1 MNRIPHRRA
10 PYALFALA
18 ALALAGSA
26 SAADPRDNALDPVYF
41 SGSQYTALLQPGLQ
55 RWTLS
60 PQVGADVEIRSV
72 APCPHQVVP
81 SRGLWLIGRD
91 DAGRLELIA
100 PSATLLP
107 EGHSGRIALRACEE
121 AIGSGDAPAYG
132 VPAPVLELLAANSGA
147 VLVDG

>member
-1 MNRIPHRRA
+1 MKRMSSRPVFH
-10 PYALFALA
+10 ALAAIA
-18 ALALAGSA
+18 ALALGGGAV
-26 SAADPRDNALDPVYF
+26 AAEPRDNGLDPVYL

-60 PQVGADVEIRSV
+60 PQAGADVEIRSV

-91 DAGRLELIA
+91 EAGRLELVA

-121 AIGSGDAPAYG
+121 ATGSGDAPAYG